1 MRKSRITFDAIR
13 LSGLSVMAA
22 TLASGAASAGGFD
35 IHEQSTVFLGSA
47 SAGVAAG
54 GSIGSM
60 FWNPAAAGQFS
71 GVNTESSYTL
81 ILPNA
86 DVTVT
91 GFGGSSTAGA
101 PSSFTN
107 GGDVTMPAVTGAS
120 YGTYQVSRDLWLGMA
135 INSPF
140 GLATKPDNTEYLG
153 SYLGVTSKLITIN
166 ANPTIAYRIA
176 PGITIGAGVQIE
188 WAQAKLQFR
197 EPFSLLSSPVPNP
210 SADPIARFQGE
221 GWAFGATAGILIE
234 PLAGTTIGVG
244 YRSQM
249 THDLSGRF
257 GGVGPSQAASSTLD
271 LPDIVTVSLRQEI
284 TPRTRLLGTVEW
296 TNWSRFKNVSVDLPG
311 GVSLG
316 EAANW
321 SDGWFFSVGGEY
333 DYSPLLTLRSGVA
346 YEISPIDDPTKR
358 LVQVPD
364 NNRIWLNIGASYK
377 CDFCRELLHSEA
389 TTLDFGYSHVFIQDG
404 AFDLNTPTG
413 IPVSGL
419 VTNAHFDLVSIGMRT
434 KW

>member
-1 MRKSRITFDAIR
+1 MRKSRTTFDAIL

-22 TLASGAASAGGFD
+22 TLASGAALAGGFD

-47 SAGVAAG
+47 SAGAAAG

-60 FWNPAAAGQFS
+60 FWNPAAAGQLS

-91 GFGGSSTAGA
+91 SVNGISTAGA
-101 PSSFTN
+101 PSYLTN
-107 GGDVTMPAVTGAS
+107 GGDVTIPAVTGAS

-140 GLATKPDNTEYLG
+140 GLATKPDNVDYFG

-176 PGITIGAGVQIE
+176 PGITVGAGIQIE
-188 WAQAKLQFR
+188 WAQTKLQFR
-197 EPFSLLSSPVPNP
+197 TSPT
-210 SADPIARFQGE
+210 SIAQFLGE
-221 GWAFGATAGILIE
+221 GWAVGATAGIMLE
-234 PLAGTTIGVG
+234 PVAGTTIGLG

-249 THDLSGRF
+249 THDFGGHFSS
-257 GGVGPSQAASSTLD
+257 GGVGADANSTLN
-271 LPDIVTVSLRQEI
+271 LPDIVTLSLRQEI
-284 TPRTRLLGTVEW
+284 TPTARLLGTVEW
-296 TNWSRFKNVSVDLPG
+296 TNWSVFKDVSISLPG
-311 GVSLG
+311 GTLG
-316 EAANW
+316 EKANW

-364 NNRIWLNIGASYK
+364 NNRVWLNIGASYK
-377 CDFCRELLHSEA
+377 CNFCQNLLHSEA
-389 TTLDFGYSHVFIQDG
+389 TTLDLGYSHVFVQDG

-413 IPVSGL
+413 IPMSGL
-419 VTNAHFDLVSIGMRT
+419 VSNAHFDLVSIGMRT

>member
-1 MRKSRITFDAIR
+1 MNAFR
-13 LSGLSVMAA
+13 LLGFGAAGLAAWSGN
-22 TLASGAASAGGFD
+22 ASAGGFD

-47 SAGVAAG
+47 SAGAAAG

-60 FWNPAAAGQFS
+60 FWNPAAAGQFT

-86 DVTVT
+86 DVNVT
-91 GFGGSSTAGA
+91 RFNGVSTSGA
-101 PSSFTN
+101 PSSLTD
-107 GGDVTMPAVTGAS
+107 GGDITIPALVGAS

-140 GLATKPDNTEYLG
+140 GLATKPDNVDYLG
-153 SYLGVTSKLITIN
+153 SFLGVTTKLMTVN

-176 PGITIGAGVQIE
+176 PGITVGAGVQME

-197 EPFSLLSSPVPNP
+197 TPISPFDIGQFRGN
-210 SADPIARFQGE
+210 D
-221 GWAFGATAGILIE
+221 WAFGGTAGILLE
-234 PLAGTTIGVG
+234 PFEGTSIGLG
-244 YRSQM
+244 YRSQL
-249 THDLSGRF
+249 THNFDGSLR
-257 GGVGPSQAASSTLD
+257 GVGPTTSASSTLN
-271 LPDIVTVSLRQEI
+271 LPDIVTLSLRQVV
-284 TPRTRLLGTVEW
+284 TPTTRLLGTVEW
-296 TNWSRFKNVSVDLPG
+296 TNWSVFKDISVSAPG
-311 GVSLG
+311 RPTLG

-358 LVQVPD
+358 LIQVPD
-364 NNRIWLNIGASYK
+364 NNRVWLNIGASYK
-377 CDFCRELLHSEA
+377 CDYCRSLLHTEE
-389 TTLDFGYSHVFIQDG
+389 TTLDVGYSHVFIQDG
-404 AFDLNTPTG
+404 GFNDLGPAGAPAVAGN
-413 IPVSGL
+413 
-419 VTNAHFDLVSIGMRT
+419 VTNAYFDLVSVGMRS

>member
-1 MRKSRITFDAIR
+1 MRNSKRKANAFR
-13 LSGLSVMAA
+13 LVLVGVGASCSFA
-22 TLASGAASAGGFD
+22 TTALAGGFD

-60 FWNPAAAGQFS
+60 FWNPAATGQFS
-71 GVNTESSYTL
+71 GFNTESSYTL

-86 DVTVT
+86 DVSVT
-91 GFGGSSTAGA
+91 SFAGQSTAGA

-107 GGDVTMPAVTGAS
+107 AGDITIPAVTGAS
-120 YGTYQVSRDLWLGMA
+120 YGTYQVSKDLFLGMA

-140 GLATKPDNTEYLG
+140 GLATKPDNVDYLG

-176 PGITIGAGVQIE
+176 PGVTIGAGIQIE
-188 WAQAKLQFR
+188 WAQTKLQFR
-197 EPFSLLSSPVPNP
+197 TSST
-210 SADPIARFQGE
+210 SIAQFLGE
-221 GWAFGATAGILIE
+221 GWAVGATAGIMLE
-234 PLAGTTIGVG
+234 PVAGTTIGLG

-249 THDLSGRF
+249 THDLDGNLSGL
-257 GGVGPSQAASSTLD
+257 GPSHDATSTLD
-271 LPDIVTVSLRQEI
+271 LPDIVTLSLRQEM
-284 TPRTRLLGTVEW
+284 TPTTRLLGTVEW
-296 TNWSRFKNVSVDLPG
+296 TNWSRFQNVAVSAPG
-311 GVSLG
+311 IPALNV
-316 EAANW
+316 AANW
-321 SDGWFFSVGGEY
+321 NDGWFFSLGGEY

-346 YEISPIDDPTKR
+346 YELSPIDDASKR

-364 NNRIWLNIGASYK
+364 NNRVWLNIGASYK
-377 CDFCRELLHSEA
+377 CEFCRSLLNSEQ

-404 AFDLNTPTG
+404 AFDLETPTG
-413 IPVSGL
+413 IPVTGL
-419 VTNAHFDLVSIGMRT
+419 VRNAEFDLLSMGVRT